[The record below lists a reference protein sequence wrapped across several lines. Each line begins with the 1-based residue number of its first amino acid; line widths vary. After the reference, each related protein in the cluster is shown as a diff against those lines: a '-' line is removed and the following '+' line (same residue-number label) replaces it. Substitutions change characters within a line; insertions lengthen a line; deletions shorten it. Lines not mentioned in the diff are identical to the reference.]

1 MVKHIID
8 VDEETNRKM
17 KYVKG
22 LHDLKNIS
30 RVVEHLAMNIDIPV
44 K

>member
-22 LHDLKNIS
+22 LHDLKNVSQVIEQLAS
-30 RVVEHLAMNIDIPV
+30 NVEIPV
-44 K
+44 E